1 MVDTGF
7 YKWVWR
13 FNALAIALVSLLALG
28 LIGTQVVSSLSRAF
42 FPTQTTNTL
51 TLSPTATAET
61 ATRDRPQD
69 NTTKR
74 YFSAPIS
81 ATDGVYALPL
91 YIEQSYENRGISKSS
106 GGNLVNF
113 RIVES
118 EPQSNR
124 WLFDQGD
131 RLIQNT
137 TRLALRQSGSKDIQ
151 LGHLLAIVEADTNG
165 DERLSARDLQTLYV
179 TDPLWGTPVKIA
191 QDVLSVLSTT
201 PLSPT
206 TLDLIYNSPRGTHI
220 ARLDVRSGELLA
232 EQILSTKD

>member
-1 MVDTGF
+1 MDTGF

-13 FNALAIALVSLLALG
+13 FNAVAIALVTLLALG

-51 TLSPTATAET
+51 AVTPSATTPTT
-61 ATRDRPQD
+61 DRPED
-69 NTTKR
+69 RTTKR
-74 YFSAPIS
+74 YFSSPLS
-81 ATDGVYALPL
+81 TNTQGVYPLPL
-91 YIEQSYENRGISKSS
+91 YIEQRYENRGSYKSS
-106 GGNLVNF
+106 DGNLVNF

-118 EPQSNR
+118 EPASNR
-124 WLFDQGD
+124 WLFDKGE

-137 TRLALRQSGSKDIQ
+137 TQLTLRQSGIEDIQ
-151 LGHLLAIVEADTNG
+151 LGHLLAIVETDTNG
-165 DERLSARDLQTLYV
+165 DERLSARDMQTLYV
-179 TDPLWGTPVKIA
+179 TGPLWSTPVKIA

-201 PLSPT
+201 PVSPT

-232 EQILSTKD
+232 EQVVTTQD